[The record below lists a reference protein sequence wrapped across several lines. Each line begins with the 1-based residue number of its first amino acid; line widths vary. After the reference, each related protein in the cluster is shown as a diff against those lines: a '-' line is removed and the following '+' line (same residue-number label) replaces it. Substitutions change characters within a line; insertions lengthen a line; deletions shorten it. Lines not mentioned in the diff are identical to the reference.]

1 MYLTDYINGRC
12 DISVSKYDMDG
23 TTYVAY
29 HRYWLNELFYRV
41 MRLFVWEGIDPINQK
56 ELEKRLLMSG
66 MVTVTKYEREL
77 TAFWCTLFGVT
88 KYEDEFTNVTIRCP
102 VYAGTRT
109 LGKDAIL
116 ISNNSVRN
124 PLLPLVNHYAQLLA
138 HTEVT
143 LINALVNVRD
153 SGGVPTISTE
163 KQKQSMK
170 AYYRNLYNGKHDTVT
185 DIANLGV
192 EYIGISRN
200 TNQNIKDIIDTR
212 NNLIKAFY
220 SDIGIRA
227 AFAKN
232 SNAVIE
238 EIISDT
244 SQLIFNIKDMLET
257 RKKGCEAVNELY
269 GTNWSVHI
277 AKEIDYENINMVSG
291 NQRGV
296 NANNES
302 YSRDNS
308 QRNVQGSEADER

>member
-1 MYLTDYINGRC
+1 
-12 DISVSKYDMDG
+12 
-23 TTYVAY
+23 
-29 HRYWLNELFYRV
+29 
-41 MRLFVWEGIDPINQK
+41 
-56 ELEKRLLMSG
+56 
-66 MVTVTKYEREL
+66 
-77 TAFWCTLFGVT
+77 
-88 KYEDEFTNVTIRCP
+88 
-102 VYAGTRT
+102 
-109 LGKDAIL
+109 
-116 ISNNSVRN
+116 
-124 PLLPLVNHYAQLLA
+124 
-138 HTEVT
+138 
-143 LINALVNVRD
+143 
-153 SGGVPTISTE
+153 
-163 KQKQSMK
+163 MK

-200 TNQNIKDIIDTR
+200 TNQNVKDIIDTR

-296 NANNES
+296 NASNEGNTRNNG
-302 YSRDNS
+302 
-308 QRNVQGSEADER
+308 QRNVQGSEASE